1 MARTKKTNVKDI
13 FFTRTVD
20 FSVMRFPVLNVKT
33 MQGEMKEVKLPGRY
47 TEQEAMLALVEK
59 GYIPAGLPSIE
70 TSSKVLRWALSDIMD
85 KAQEVKD
92 VTDFVEGEEE

>member
-20 FSVMRFPVLNVKT
+20 FSVMRFPVLNVST
-33 MQGEMKEVKLPGRY
+33 MQGEMKEVKLPGKY
-47 TEQEAMLALVEK
+47 DKKEAMLALVEK
-59 GYIPAGLPSIE
+59 GYIPAGMPKIE

-85 KAQEVKD
+85 MAEEVKD
-92 VTDFVEGEEE
+92 VTDYVEGEEE